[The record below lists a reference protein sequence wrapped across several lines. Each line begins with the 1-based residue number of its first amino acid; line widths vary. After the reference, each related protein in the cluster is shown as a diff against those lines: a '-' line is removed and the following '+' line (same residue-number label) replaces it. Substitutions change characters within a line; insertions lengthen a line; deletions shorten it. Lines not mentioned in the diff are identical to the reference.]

1 MIDGLWAERRLTVVA
16 GLIGDEL
23 LIFLIQELLRISPES
38 FRLKG

>member
-1 MIDGLWAERRLTVVA
+1 MIDGLGAERRLTVVA

-23 LIFLIQELLRISPES
+23 PLSLIQELLRIGPES

>member
-23 LIFLIQELLRISPES
+23 LLSPIQELLRIGPES